1 MIKIGNKFLKYL
13 RNNPIA
19 IHCETQEEF
28 DAMLKFCETK
38 KMTWEDDGS
47 IPTARKYYWA
57 HSGARTC
64 IQLIGK
70 VLNYSPKDYYLKR
83 GYTVL
88 KFIGKDKA
96 YISLLRSLKGISN
109 E

>member
-28 DAMLKFCETK
+28 DAMLKFFEKK
-38 KMTWEDDGS
+38 KMTWEDGS
-47 IPTARKYYWA
+47 IPTAREYYWV

-64 IQLIGK
+64 IQLDGK

-88 KFIGKDKA
+88 KFIGKDEA
-96 YISLLRSLKGISN
+96 YISLLRSLKGIIY